1 METMRVLVVHPELG
15 SIVVQAYCRIDAQL
29 QAAMQWDI
37 SLDEVMEKC
46 RLGLEPEVLA
56 RLRREGA

>member
-1 METMRVLVVHPELG
+1 MVVHPERG

-29 QAAMQWDI
+29 QAAAQWDI

-46 RLGLEPEVLA
+46 RLGLESEVLA
-56 RLRREGA
+56 RLRREET